1 MQAKRMWTIQSLLI
15 CFFWNAV
22 LLAIFY
28 LMADKITEG
37 MQQWTTP
44 FLKAGGGPLP
54 EDARSAFSN
63 LDQFITQTRSYLVP
77 VIFGAG
83 GCATFVLWLFVL
95 FQGRGMANRIEA
107 VSEPKAGRAAPT
119 EEKQADRKAAAAP
132 PPPDASR
139 PSPQPAIQLLSI
151 LQREGRLIDFLQ
163 EDLGVYDDAQ
173 IGAAV
178 RSVHR
183 GCKEALSEYVELK
196 PIFAQT
202 EGEQV
207 SVPSNFDPKS
217 IRLIGNVSGNPPFR
231 GTLRHRG
238 WKAARV
244 RLPQVAVERTADWV
258 LAPAEIEIGT
268 ETA

>member
-107 VSEPKAGRAAPT
+107 VSEPRAGSATPID
-119 EEKQADRKAAAAP
+119 EKRPDRKAAAALP
-132 PPPDASR
+132 S
-139 PSPQPAIQLLSI
+139 PSPQAAIQILSI

-183 GCKEALSEYVELK
+183 GCKEALSEYVELR

-207 SVPSNFDPKS
+207 SVPSNFDPNS
-217 IRLIGNVSGNPPFR
+217 IRLTGNVSGNPPFR

-244 RLPQVAVERTADWV
+244 RLPQVAVERTADWILV
-258 LAPAEIEIGT
+258 PAEIEIGT